1 MNMKLNKSNKIFVVA
16 ISVLLIAGYGG
27 IKQKLEQQKREANE
41 NLHQATVALA
51 EGMVRDAN
59 KHCDKVELAQKEL
72 QEARQEAKDSGV
84 EIESNYEDVSRKGCL
99 ILWSSSEGYRMLC
112 SALARVREKSYMD
125 RDPESRY
132 YMKDAIARADAIL
145 ELGGLMP
152 CK

>member
-1 MNMKLNKSNKIFVVA
+1 MDTRNKAIVVA
-16 ISVLLIAGYGG
+16 ISVLLIAGCGG
-27 IKQKLEQQKREANE
+27 FKQKLEQQKREANE
-41 NLHQATVALA
+41 NLHQATIALA

-59 KHCDKVELAQKEL
+59 KHCDEVEEAQKKVKD
-72 QEARQEAKDSGV
+72 ARQKAEEAGV
-84 EIESNYEDVSRKGCL
+84 EWESDYKGVSREGCL
-99 ILWSSSEGYRMLC
+99 ILWSSGEGYRMLC